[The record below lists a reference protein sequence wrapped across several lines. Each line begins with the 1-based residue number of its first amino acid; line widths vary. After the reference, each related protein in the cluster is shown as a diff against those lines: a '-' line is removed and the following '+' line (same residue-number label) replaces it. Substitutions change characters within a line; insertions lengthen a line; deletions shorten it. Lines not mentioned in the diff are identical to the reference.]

1 MGKRSVNAVS
11 FTPKYDEIE
20 DRIRLSV
27 NYENIADRV
36 DFMISRAFVLKLFP
50 VLDEYMMK
58 FYESDLNVQKNF
70 KQEIKENIGK
80 DKTTSVADE
89 ANLTLYKQED
99 ELLLDLSF
107 THLKKNN
114 KTLVKFHSQKTEAFV
129 ELDAGAIKQIFTI
142 IKSTIPFFSW
152 GISYNF

>member
-1 MGKRSVNAVS
+1 MGKRSVKAVS

-107 THLKKNN
+107 SHLKKNN
-114 KTLVKFHSQKTEAFV
+114 KTLVKFHS
-129 ELDAGAIKQIFTI
+129 
-142 IKSTIPFFSW
+142 
-152 GISYNF
+152 